1 MSGIISLKKNIDFKR
16 IYKRGRTAVTPTLV
30 VYALKN
36 KRANRL
42 GITAGKKVGCAAKR
56 NRAKRRIRALYRE
69 ELLNGDLL
77 PEGCHA
83 DLVVVARSSAP
94 DADFERLR
102 RDFRS
107 AVKRAV
113 KQINFNNQT

>member
-16 IYKRGRTAVTPTLV
+16 IYKRGKTAVAPTLV

-36 KRANRL
+36 KRVNRL
-42 GITAGKKVGCAAKR
+42 GITAGKKVGCAARR

-69 ELLNGDLL
+69 AVLNGDLL
-77 PEGCHA
+77 PEGCRA

-102 RDFRS
+102 RDFKS

>member
-16 IYKRGRTAVTPTLV
+16 IYKRGKTAVTPALV
-30 VYALKN
+30 VYALRN
-36 KRANRL
+36 KRVNRL

-69 ELLNGDLL
+69 EVLNGDLL
-77 PEGCHA
+77 PEGCRA

-94 DADFERLR
+94 DTDFERLR

-113 KQINFNNQT
+113 K